1 MDKCLKINF
10 RRNFFERYRISD
22 ENAVKPQK
30 FSDCAKMFNDCK
42 EAEKYNNIEEE
53 DDGDDKETVNEVD
66 IKGEDGNEVEESVQM
81 EKIQTQEKVAEEVT
95 TEHNSENDT
104 PKRKAKLINWQ

>member
-1 MDKCLKINF
+1 
-10 RRNFFERYRISD
+10 
-22 ENAVKPQK
+22 
-30 FSDCAKMFNDCK
+30 MFNDCK

-53 DDGDDKETVNEVD
+53 DDGDDKEKVNEVD

-95 TEHNSENDT
+95 TEQNSENDT
-104 PKRKAKLINWQ
+104 PKRKAKLIKWQ